1 MRKILDAG
9 IFKRDLSFPIHFEG
23 QIITASPGDTL
34 ASAIL
39 ANNREHTINSSVYN
53 CSDSLISTCASSG
66 HFLNLGE
73 SKLAYLDC
81 WLGQE
86 VYPGFTFNNQKNW
99 HDNEDCHPSA
109 GQPNANLFHKRLKG
123 ATKFSK
129 DQLFKLTPWL
139 VMNEL
144 VDPDIKE
151 KEEAMTFVDVEHVS
165 VELLVIGSGVAGL
178 VASLVSSKAGIRLM
192 LLESDFI
199 LGGRLNSEGQSNNTW
214 LRNTILDLENHEHV
228 RICNRTQ
235 FLKRDSDGTFL
246 AIEKCFKLDSTNSA
260 HPIYKLLRI
269 KAEHAF
275 IACGATERI
284 PIPLDKTIPG
294 IMSAG
299 FFNTCLNR
307 FGLGPNEGVS
317 IYTNNDAAWNTV
329 KYLMSLGLKIDAV
342 IDTRLNSTMVADYP
356 VFRGA
361 RIIKV
366 LGKSHLRGIIIR
378 DSQGRRTKIKTSL
391 LAVSG
396 GYNTDFGIVNDS
408 IQKLEWC
415 PGLSSFK
422 AQLNSPDLTLLGGA
436 NAVFCPNHSIE
447 TSYQS
452 ACQLIKSKGLKVM
465 ECDLPHLDKENY
477 ECQIVERDEGRFRQ
491 NWFRKSLEKSVTY
504 FVESYNEKNIHH
516 KKNTNK
522 LEEMKSK
529 ALSIFSNDD
538 EVTNIIK
545 SQTGG
550 ADIAK
555 RAAKTTF
562 DITNSLFSICNE
574 GKKTLQPFRALPGH
588 FEYEKQGAYLQRDG
602 DWLIPRYFLRENSI
616 HKETDPINLEI
627 EATCKNV
634 GISDMSDLMKI
645 EITGKNATNFIQKSL
660 GLKKVGIRVN
670 ECQEGFLID
679 RDGTILDQMVI
690 LRMGDNNYILT
701 ASNCN
706 ETVLYNYLIDVLF
719 SRCADPGVNVN
730 LITEFHQA
738 YSVWGPRAGELLEGI
753 FGLESSVLD
762 LLPMKPKTINFQN
775 CKCVI
780 YRSEERSI
788 PSFRV
793 LISPGD
799 SLQFLMHIKKNLSSC
814 NGLLI
819 GRFAAEI
826 IELENWCISSKKLR
840 EFYKTGKRKESLET
854 PIVGKDKKIFDQLLR
869 FESLK
874 EKKSYYRMAI
884 LHSIGPTKNIVEGS
898 EVHSI
903 DRDGKNLLLGQVLAS
918 YFSRVKGTFVGYVYL
933 EQAEKVLKKPVVVLN
948 LGKEY
953 QTECELSSFDMISGS
968 S

>member
-1 MRKILDAG
+1 MRKVLNAG
-9 IFKRDLSFPIHFEG
+9 IFKRDLSFPIHFQG

-39 ANNREHTINSSVYN
+39 ANNREYTINSSVYN
-53 CSDSLISTCASSG
+53 CSESLTSTCASSG

-73 SKLAYLDC
+73 NKSAYLDC

-86 VYPGFTFNNQKNW
+86 VYPGFTFNNQKNR
-99 HDNEDCHPSA
+99 HDSEDCHPSA
-109 GQPNANLFHKRLKG
+109 GESNANLVHKRLKE

-129 DQLFKLTPWL
+129 NQLFKLTPWL
-139 VMNEL
+139 SMNEL
-144 VDPDIKE
+144 VDPDVKE
-151 KEEAMTFVDVEHVS
+151 KEEAVTFADVEHVS
-165 VELLVIGSGVAGL
+165 VELLVVGSGVAGL
-178 VASLVSSKAGIRLM
+178 VASLAFSKAGIRLM

-199 LGGRLNSEGQSNNTW
+199 LGGRLNSECQSNNTW
-214 LRNTILDLENHEHV
+214 LRNTVLDLENHEHV
-228 RICNRTQ
+228 HICNRTQ

-246 AIEKCFKLDSTNSA
+246 AIKKCFKLDDTNTA

-269 KAEHAF
+269 KAEHAV

-284 PIPLDKTIPG
+284 PIPLNKTIPG

-299 FFNTCLNR
+299 FFNACLNR
-307 FGLGPNEGVS
+307 FGLGPNDGVS
-317 IYTNNDAAWNTV
+317 IYTNNDAGWNTV
-329 KYLMSLGLKIDAV
+329 KYIMSLGLKIDAV
-342 IDTRLNSTMVADYP
+342 IDTRLNSAMVADCP

-396 GYNTDFGIVNDS
+396 GYNTDFSIVEDS

-415 PGLSSFK
+415 PRLSSFK
-422 AQLNSPDLTLLGGA
+422 AHLDSPDLTLVGGA

-447 TSYQS
+447 TTYQS
-452 ACQLIKSKGLKVM
+452 ACQLIKSKGLKVI

-491 NWFRKSLEKSVTY
+491 NWFRKSLEKNITD
-504 FVESYNEKNIHH
+504 FVESYKDKKIHH

-522 LEEMKSK
+522 IEEMKSK

-538 EVTNIIK
+538 EVLNIIE

-574 GKKTLQPFRALPGH
+574 GKRILQPFRALPGH
-588 FEYEKQGAYLQRDG
+588 FEYEKQGAHLQRDG
-602 DWLIPRYFLRENSI
+602 EWLIPGYFLRENSV
-616 HKETDPINLEI
+616 HKERDPINLEI
-627 EATCKNV
+627 ETTCKNV
-634 GISDMSDLMKI
+634 GVCDMSDLMKI

-660 GLKKVGIRVN
+660 GPKKVGIRVN

-690 LRMGDNNYILT
+690 LRMGDNNYILM

-706 ETVLYNYLIDVLF
+706 ETRLYNYLTHVLI
-719 SRCADPGVNVN
+719 SRCTDPGVNVN

-738 YSVWGPRAGELLEGI
+738 YSVWGPRAGELLESI
-753 FGLESSVLD
+753 LGLESSVLD
-762 LLPMKPKTINFQN
+762 LLPMKPKTINYQN

-793 LISPGD
+793 LISPSD
-799 SLQFLMHIKKNLSSC
+799 TLHFLTQIKKNLSSY

-819 GRFAAEI
+819 GRFAAET
-826 IELENWCISSKKLR
+826 IELENWRIPSKKLQK
-840 EFYKTGKRKESLET
+840 FYKTGKRNESCET
-854 PIVGKDKKIFDQLLR
+854 PIAEEDKRIFDQSLS

-874 EKKSYYRMAI
+874 EKKSYYRMAV

-903 DRDGKNLLLGQVLAS
+903 DRGAGDSLLGQVLTS

-933 EQAEKVLKKPVVVLN
+933 EQAEKVQKKPVVVLN

-953 QTECELSSFDMISGS
+953 QTECELSSFDMTSGS
-968 S
+968 I

>member
-1 MRKILDAG
+1 MRKILNAG
-9 IFKRDLSFPIHFEG
+9 IFKRDLSFPIHFQG
-23 QIITASPGDTL
+23 QIIPASPGDTL

-53 CSDSLISTCASSG
+53 CSESLISTCSSSG

-86 VYPGFTFNNQKNW
+86 VYPGFTFNNQKNR
-99 HDNEDCHPSA
+99 HDSEDCHPSV
-109 GQPNANLFHKRLKG
+109 GKPNANLFHKSLKE
-123 ATKFSK
+123 AKKFSK

-139 VMNEL
+139 SRNEL
-144 VDPDIKE
+144 VDPGVRE
-151 KEEAMTFVDVEHVS
+151 KEEGMTFADVEHVS
-165 VELLVIGSGVAGL
+165 VELLVVGSGVAGL
-178 VASLVSSKAGIRLM
+178 VASLASSKAGVRLM

-214 LRNTILDLENHEHV
+214 LRNTVLDLESHEHV

-246 AIEKCFKLDSTNSA
+246 AIEKCFKLDDTNSA
-260 HPIYKLLRI
+260 HPIFKLLRI

-284 PIPLDKTIPG
+284 PISLNKTIPG

-307 FGLGPNEGVS
+307 FGLGPNDGVS
-317 IYTNNDAAWNTV
+317 IYTNNDAGWNTV
-329 KYLMSLGLKIDAV
+329 KYLMSLGLKIDAI

-378 DSQGRRTKIKTSL
+378 NSQGRRTKIKTSL

-396 GYNTDFGIVNDS
+396 GYNADFGIVDNS

-415 PGLSSFK
+415 PRLSSFK
-422 AQLNSPDLTLLGGA
+422 AHLNSPDLTLVGGA
-436 NAVFCPNHSIE
+436 NGVFCPNHSIE
-447 TSYQS
+447 TTYYS
-452 ACQLIKSKGLKVM
+452 ACQLIKNKGLKVM

-477 ECQIVERDEGRFRQ
+477 ECQIVDRDEGRFRQ
-491 NWFRKSLEKSVTY
+491 NWFRKSLEKNITY
-504 FVESYNEKNIHH
+504 FVESYKEKKIHY

-522 LEEMKSK
+522 IEEMKSN

-538 EVTNIIK
+538 DVTNIIK
-545 SQTGG
+545 SQTRGP
-550 ADIAK
+550 DIAI
-555 RAAKTTF
+555 RVAKTTF
-562 DITNSLFSICNE
+562 DITKLFSIDNE
-574 GKKTLQPFRALPGH
+574 GKRILQPFRALPGH
-588 FEYEKQGAYLQRDG
+588 FEYEKQGAHLQRDG
-602 DWLIPRYFLRENSI
+602 DWLIPRCFLRENSFC
-616 HKETDPINLEI
+616 KETDLINLEI
-627 EATCKNV
+627 ETTCKHV

-660 GLKKVGIRVN
+660 GLKKVDIRVE

-679 RDGTILDQMVI
+679 RDGSILDQMAI
-690 LRMGDNNYILT
+690 LRTGHNNYILT

-706 ETVLYNYLIDVLF
+706 ETTLYNYLIDVLF
-719 SRCADPGVNVN
+719 SRCAYTGVNVN
-730 LITEFHQA
+730 LVTEFHQA
-738 YSVWGPRAGELLEGI
+738 YSVWGPRAGELLAGI
-753 FGLESSVLD
+753 LGLESTVLD
-762 LLPMKPKTINFQN
+762 LLPMKPKKINFQN

-780 YRSEERSI
+780 YRNEERSI
-788 PSFRV
+788 PSFRL
-793 LISPGD
+793 LISPSD
-799 SLQFLMHIKKNLSSC
+799 SLQFLMQIKKNLSSC

-819 GRFAAEI
+819 GRFAAET
-826 IELENWCISSKKLR
+826 IELENWRISSKKLQK
-840 EFYKTGKRKESLET
+840 FYKTGKRKESFET
-854 PIVGKDKKIFDQLLR
+854 PITRKDKRLFDQFLR

-874 EKKSYYRMAI
+874 EEKSYYRIAV

-903 DRDGKNLLLGQVLAS
+903 DTGGKNSLLGQVLAS

-933 EQAEKVLKKPVVVLN
+933 EQAEKVRKKPVVVLN
-948 LGKEY
+948 LGKQY
-953 QTECELSSFDMISGS
+953 QTECELSSFDMLSGS